1 MRTSERQR
9 TLKEKETGHGQEFPR
24 PNGELQGDDRAMP
37 DRGTR
42 TGFQGDNY
50 GADVSQSATNRLG
63 SLKGSSQSHA
73 PDKRPG
79 KNNQG
84 C

>member
-1 MRTSERQR
+1 MG
-9 TLKEKETGHGQEFPR
+9 KIFPR
-24 PNGELQGDDRAMP
+24 PTGQLQGDDRAMP

-42 TGFQGDNY
+42 TGCQGDNGDY

-63 SLKGSSQSHA
+63 SLKGSSRSDA
-73 PDKRPG
+73 RDARPG
-79 KNNQG
+79 KKNQG